1 MGVNFQL
8 HYDGVPF
15 LCTYPMSL
23 PRENVLF
30 DLGAGF
36 KDRRVKLTLG

>member
-23 PRENVLF
+23 PPGERALY
-30 DLGAGF
+30 LGAGL